1 MSASKGEQESGDGAV
16 SFLPPDVLSSQ
27 RKTNKCDKVLT
38 ENCVNMSEINK
49 LLFNE
54 EGSNMDPVFYLNIKW
69 NGLTY
74 P

>member
-1 MSASKGEQESGDGAV
+1 MIMAAMLHGCLHRTRSRKCGDGAV

-54 EGSNMDPVFYLNIKW
+54 E
-69 NGLTY
+69 
-74 P
+74 